1 MSCSRN
7 TLSSLAGALA
17 LVASLGVLAD
27 DKPYLLGAGL
37 DLDTADGV
45 AASAM
50 ASLAT
55 GEKTW
60 LSAAVARTNVE
71 LPRGFEAKTW
81 YGDLGIDHQW
91 DLVGIRLGVAYWGDN
106 DFFDSRDVRG
116 SLYVRGERGS
126 LSLDLETRD
135 FELDLPGI
143 GDRPSRDVGFG
154 AVGAGLSARYG
165 FTENLDVVAS
175 GMSYDYDVPLRLE
188 ESDRLLSLLS
198 ISRLSLLSSLID
210 WRVSGG
216 MGLDVGES
224 RWTFDLARWRGSI
237 DGSDNRSATVGF
249 LTPLSVRTDLEV
261 RLGFDDS
268 DLYGEVT
275 VLSVFLYYYGG
286 G

>member
-1 MSCSRN
+1 M
-7 TLSSLAGALA
+7 LAAAMDVSAQDRG
-17 LVASLGVLAD
+17 
-27 DKPYLLGAGL
+27 YFLGAGV

-45 AASAM
+45 AVSALGSM
-50 ASLAT
+50 EL

-60 LSAAVARTNVE
+60 LSASLARTNVE
-71 LPRGFEAKTW
+71 LPRGLEAKTW
-81 YGDLGIDHQW
+81 YADLGFDHQF
-91 DLVGIRLGVAYWGDN
+91 DPVGVRLGVAYWGDN
-106 DFFDSRDVRG
+106 DFFDSRDIRG

-126 LSLDLETRD
+126 LSLDLEHRD
-135 FELDLPGI
+135 FELDLPGV
-143 GDRPSRDVGFG
+143 GDRQPRDVGFG
-154 AVGAGLSARYG
+154 AVGAGLSMRYG
-165 FTENLDVVAS
+165 ITENLDVIAS
-175 GMSYDYDVPLRLE
+175 GMSYDYDVPLRIE

-216 MGLDVGES
+216 LGLDVGES
-224 RWTFDLARWRGSI
+224 QLTFDLARWKGSI

-249 LTPLSVRTDLEV
+249 LTPLSLRTDLEV

-275 VLSVFLYYYGG
+275 VLSVFLYFYGG